1 MRLLPAERDPS
12 HLETSAITGAQRR
25 RLVGALLGGGLGL
38 AYEGTAPAANAL
50 ALPDIPYFAPPL
62 GPLADILLSVLWGGA
77 LGLLAAWFDS
87 STRSIALSSLAGGL
101 AFVLRIVFGLQ
112 GVPTISS
119 ASGVLLALLFLLP
132 VVLVNLPAMWVLR
145 WAIDRPAQTGS
156 WSPLPVLLLLIVA
169 VAGGFSMVGPEARAT
184 LANAN
189 AMVQSALLA
198 PDAGSLPHALQARE
212 VGDFRRHAREPY
224 RLDWSDRN
232 VDRFGIQRPA
242 TNFEKQAVVTAR
254 FADGWT
260 LACLYVPPGEEPVC
274 RGYAAGER

>member
-12 HLETSAITGAQRR
+12 HHETSAITGAQRR

-38 AYEGTAPAANAL
+38 AYEGTAQAANAL
-50 ALPDIPYFAPPL
+50 ALPGIPYFAPPL

-87 STRSIALSSLAGGL
+87 TTRSIALSSLAGGL

-260 LACLYVPPGEEPVC
+260 LACLHVSPGEEPVC